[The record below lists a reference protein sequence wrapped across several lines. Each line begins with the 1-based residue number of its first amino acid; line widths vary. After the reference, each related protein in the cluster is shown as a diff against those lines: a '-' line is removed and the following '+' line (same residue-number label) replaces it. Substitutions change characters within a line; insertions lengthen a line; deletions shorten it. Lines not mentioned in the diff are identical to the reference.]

1 MKNHIFKA
9 ALITVI
15 IILTYQFGIKPWF
28 NYFGDKKN
36 ALPDGKITHEAGKYD
51 VIVAGEDP
59 EGIAAVLS
67 SSRLGAKT
75 LLIAQGKDLGGIV
88 SECMI
93 VDFENNYDNNG
104 NIVNKGILSEFKKKL
119 GANFSVEGYITGMK
133 KLTENKKNIDIVYNA
148 RIESA
153 ILESNSIKGVRISAG
168 GKESTYYGKRFIDAT
183 RDGAILKA
191 CGDPYFTG
199 SEDLNLKNTYM
210 AARLNFELENANW
223 SQVQSLTSNKKFLEL
238 MGKYQGSNIN
248 IRLNNIRFFVNGLNG
263 VIVQGLE
270 VINLDE
276 SDGEA
281 VRKAYNEAKNEVKNL
296 IVFLKAQFKKEFKS
310 VNSYSIAK
318 SFYFR
323 EKDHFIGERTLEVND
338 ILENRDCEDK
348 IALGAYPVEIGKFT
362 NSFVSI
368 AGKPNSYA
376 IPLGCIIPL
385 KTDNLLM
392 AGRKISYSSIAS
404 SSAGSM
410 SVNVTTGE
418 SAGVV
423 GVYSLVKDITPRDIL
438 KQENERIIE
447 LEDLL
452 KQEGVYLPGIKAEK
466 KQSSNWSYPAVR
478 QLNTLGL
485 LEGGVD
491 NDYEFSRTAVQKD
504 MATLL
509 INGIY
514 RLSAGKYSIDLS
526 VRLSPYMTNQRI
538 TPEISGEIVLA
549 LYNASAG
556 KGQAFGK
563 ACRLGYIDKVSQLQM
578 AKKKFLTMD
587 DIYNLCANNLRRY
600 TGKSIKD

>member
-9 ALITVI
+9 ALIAVI
-15 IILTYQFGIKPWF
+15 FILTYQFGVKSWL
-28 NYFGDKKN
+28 NYFDGKKN
-36 ALPDGKITHEAGKYD
+36 ILPDGQISHEAGKYD

-93 VDFENNYDNNG
+93 VDFENNYDNNA
-104 NIVNKGILSEFKKKL
+104 NVVNKGIVSEFKKKL
-119 GANFSVEGYITGMK
+119 GANFSVAGYISGMK
-133 KLTENKKNIDIVYNA
+133 KLTENKKNIDVVYNA
-148 RIESA
+148 RIEAA
-153 ILESNSIKGVRISAG
+153 ILESNQIKGVRISIG
-168 GKESTYYGKRFIDAT
+168 GKETTYYGKRFIDAT

-191 CGDPYFTG
+191 CGNPYFTG

-210 AARLNFELENANW
+210 AARLNFELKNADW
-223 SQVQSLTSNKKFLEL
+223 SLVQSLAYNKKFLKV
-238 MGKYQGSNIN
+238 MGKYQSSNIN

-270 VINLDE
+270 VINLDV

-281 VRKAYNEAKNEVKNL
+281 VRKVYNEAKNEVNNL
-296 IVFLKAQFKKEFKS
+296 IVFLKAQFKEEFKS
-310 VNSYSIAK
+310 VNSYSVAK

-323 EKDHFIGERTLEVND
+323 EKEHFIGESTLEVND

-362 NSFVSI
+362 NSLVSI
-368 AGKPNSYA
+368 AGKPHSYA
-376 IPLGCIIPL
+376 IPLGCIIPV

-392 AGRKISYSSIAS
+392 VGRKISYSSIAA

-410 SVNVTTGE
+410 SVNITTGE

-423 GVYSLVKDITPRDIL
+423 AVYSLVKDLTPRDIL

-452 KQEGVYLPGIKAEK
+452 KQEGVYLPDIKAVK
-466 KQSSNWSYPAVR
+466 QQSSNWSYPAVR

-485 LEGGVD
+485 LEGGVA
-491 NDYEFSRTAVQKD
+491 NDYEFNRMAVQKD

-509 INGIY
+509 VNGIY

-526 VRLSPYMTNQRI
+526 MRLNPFMTNDRI
-538 TPEISGEIVLA
+538 TPEIAGEILLA
-549 LYNASAG
+549 LYNTAAG
-556 KGQAFGK
+556 KGQAYDK

-587 DIYNLCANNLRRY
+587 DIYNLCTNNLRRY